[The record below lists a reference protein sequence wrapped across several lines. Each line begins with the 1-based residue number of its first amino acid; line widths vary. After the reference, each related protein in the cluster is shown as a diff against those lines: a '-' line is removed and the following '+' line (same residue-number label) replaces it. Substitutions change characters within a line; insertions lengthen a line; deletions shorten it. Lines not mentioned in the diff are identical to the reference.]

1 MLNVSDLLEQLKQ
14 TPYRMIEV
22 ATRHTG
28 VVTFEALRQGDS
40 VHGPEGTWKE
50 KPGTKLA
57 TLTRERNPKPIYAPE
72 KGVIETIHTEL
83 ENQFV
88 ECGTPLVTIR
98 HYLTREEV
106 ESIILREASRMTTR
120 PETLSRSRHLLRT
133 RSVIRMKPPNSHLLR
148 HIMQTV
154 DIPLPTLLLIIMVIL
169 TLCGI
174 SAQDLKTVFAKP

>member
-88 ECGTPLVTIR
+88 ECGSPLVTIR

-106 ESIILREASRMTTR
+106 ESIILREALYPSIISLPKSTQRCA
-120 PETLSRSRHLLRT
+120 
-133 RSVIRMKPPNSHLLR
+133 PPNRAASLS
-148 HIMQTV
+148 QT
-154 DIPLPTLLLIIMVIL
+154 
-169 TLCGI
+169 GRN
-174 SAQDLKTVFAKP
+174 SSS